1 MDSSTG
7 AKPYSVRSHQLVLWA
22 LVAGVVLFHLVAAVM
37 PHEAAGGPGVHW
49 GAMPR
54 PMLYAGIGLLFA
66 SALVRPLLIEKAR
79 EGPGPQ
85 RLSYGMILCAVAEG
99 AALFAAVMFFQYGDP
114 TLSVIAVPWLI
125 LTVWSVTP
133 KSS

>member
-1 MDSSTG
+1 MDSSTS
-7 AKPYSVRSHQLVLWA
+7 ARSYSVRSHQLILWA

-37 PHEAAGGPGVHW
+37 PHEATGPGVHW

-54 PMLYAGIGLLFA
+54 AFLYAGIGLLFA

-99 AALFAAVMFFQYGDP
+99 AALFAGVMFFAHGDP

-125 LTVWSVTP
+125 LTVWSVVP